1 MVDVLESA
9 GIPRIGLGPTDV
21 SEFSSSVSYPISAG
35 IIAAYIGTAVGF
47 KQDGNTKICLIRTDA
62 PTGATFRGF
71 LTPMF
76 SAVGVDITCDVAV
89 ATGATDYAPY
99 IAEVQR
105 ENPDAVLISHSDSVA
120 TQLIGAM
127 TQLNAKIPLGGNP
140 GTFTLATLRKYRDLM
155 KGTVVSESF
164 PYPAKVNVKNF
175 PGLKKYFAD
184 MKASGKKDLSAAKL
198 KTTDFSP
205 WIATLAFVNVTKDLD
220 SFTPATVVDALKNAK
235 DVDLLG
241 LTPAWTPSTPGF
253 SVFTSSSNHY
263 VYVSRFNGKN
273 VVTDKEAV
281 DVTQYVK
288 YGWLTQVRD
297 PHVGD
302 SLRGTVAQ
310 AVQFAILGLGAGA
323 AYTLLAQG
331 IVLIYRGSGIV
342 NFAHGAIAM
351 FGAFFCFLTLVEQH
365 GWPVE
370 AAIPVAVLLA
380 ALLGVVI
387 QNGVLRFMGAA
398 APLVRLV
405 ATLGVLIVLQGLA
418 GQKLWDSDFHQVDQF
433 LPTHNYTLHGW
444 FGFDGELGRVV
455 IQQDR
460 LILVGIAIALTIA
473 LWAFTRFTKLGLAIS
488 ASAENERAVS
498 ALGWSPNFLATVTW
512 AIGGATAGLAGILLA
527 PNAGL
532 SLTVFT
538 IVVTVSALAVALIG
552 GFSSFPLTLLGGIA
566 LGIAESEVLTYSSD
580 ISTFLHDTF
589 GIENGATGLQR
600 ALPFLVIVV
609 VLVVRGKALPLRSH
623 VLERLPD
630 LGSGV
635 VTRWFLVVTVGG
647 LLLLNGFAFDV
658 QWSTAVYTTL
668 IVGVFILS
676 IVVLTGYAGQLSLAR
691 VRDRWPRR
699 PRRVS
704 TRGTR
709 ELAGRAR
716 IPRGCGL
723 RHPRRSDL
731 RRPCTPHPWRESCGR
746 HPRARVRGP
755 AGGVQQPVLHR

>member
-1 MVDVLESA
+1 MDAKVRAGASNAVGRAPWRLRVVVLVALVAAVAIPYNAATASTESGNASRPVVKIGMITALTGPIAANADVKDALLASIAAFNKRGGVGTNNARIQADVCDTRGDANGEVACARQMVDDGVVATLNDLTYNNPAGVVDVLESA

-184 MKASGKKDLSAAKL
+184 MKGSGKKDLSAAKL

-220 SFTPATVVDALKNAK
+220 TFTPATVVDALKNAK

-253 SVFTSSSNHY
+253 SVFTSSSNHF

-288 YGWLTQVRD
+288 
-297 PHVGD
+297 
-302 SLRGTVAQ
+302 
-310 AVQFAILGLGAGA
+310 
-323 AYTLLAQG
+323 
-331 IVLIYRGSGIV
+331 
-342 NFAHGAIAM
+342 
-351 FGAFFCFLTLVEQH
+351 
-365 GWPVE
+365 
-370 AAIPVAVLLA
+370 
-380 ALLGVVI
+380 
-387 QNGVLRFMGAA
+387 
-398 APLVRLV
+398 
-405 ATLGVLIVLQGLA
+405 
-418 GQKLWDSDFHQVDQF
+418 
-433 LPTHNYTLHGW
+433 
-444 FGFDGELGRVV
+444 
-455 IQQDR
+455 
-460 LILVGIAIALTIA
+460 
-473 LWAFTRFTKLGLAIS
+473 
-488 ASAENERAVS
+488 
-498 ALGWSPNFLATVTW
+498 
-512 AIGGATAGLAGILLA
+512 
-527 PNAGL
+527 
-532 SLTVFT
+532 
-538 IVVTVSALAVALIG
+538 
-552 GFSSFPLTLLGGIA
+552 
-566 LGIAESEVLTYSSD
+566 
-580 ISTFLHDTF
+580 
-589 GIENGATGLQR
+589 
-600 ALPFLVIVV
+600 
-609 VLVVRGKALPLRSH
+609 
-623 VLERLPD
+623 
-630 LGSGV
+630 
-635 VTRWFLVVTVGG
+635 
-647 LLLLNGFAFDV
+647 
-658 QWSTAVYTTL
+658 
-668 IVGVFILS
+668 
-676 IVVLTGYAGQLSLAR
+676 
-691 VRDRWPRR
+691 
-699 PRRVS
+699 
-704 TRGTR
+704 
-709 ELAGRAR
+709 
-716 IPRGCGL
+716 
-723 RHPRRSDL
+723 
-731 RRPCTPHPWRESCGR
+731 
-746 HPRARVRGP
+746 
-755 AGGVQQPVLHR
+755 